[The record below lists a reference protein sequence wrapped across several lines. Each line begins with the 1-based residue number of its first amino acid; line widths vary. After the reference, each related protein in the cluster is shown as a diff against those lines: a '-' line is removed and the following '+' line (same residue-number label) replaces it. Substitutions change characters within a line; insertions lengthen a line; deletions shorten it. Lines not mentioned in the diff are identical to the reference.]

1 MRRQHRRPQDNLNFE
16 IGIRRPPSPPI
27 ALGFVAAP
35 DGEREEEGVERL
47 QGCGAVREGFVDLTP
62 VQKSARAPDEAPL
75 QAVGHAV
82 SSPRGSAL
90 AQCFA

>member
-1 MRRQHRRPQDNLNFE
+1 MRRQHGRPQDNLNFE

-75 QAVGHAV
+75 QAVAPLGV
-82 SSPRGSAL
+82 V
-90 AQCFA
+90 